1 MLLHPPPK
9 RHIKFALGLIA
20 VGAAFA
26 TDLTIRLPGKVSISR
41 KTVTYQCDSEGPKI
55 GLPSSPFPVEYLNGG
70 GNSLAI
76 VPVSGNALIF
86 SNVIAG
92 SGARY
97 VAGKFTWWE
106 AGGSATIYSDSLASK
121 MRATC
126 KPAKEQHP

>member
-1 MLLHPPPK
+1 MLGILT
-9 RHIKFALGLIA
+9 

-26 TDLTIRLPGKVSISR
+26 TDLTIHLPDKVSISR
-41 KTVTYQCDSEGPKI
+41 TTVTYRCDSEGPRL
-55 GLPSSPFPVEYLNGG
+55 GLPSGPFHVEYINGG

-97 VAGKFTWWE
+97 LAGKFTWWE
-106 AGGSATIYSDSLASK
+106 AGGSVTVSSDSLSGK
-121 MRATC
+121 TQATC
-126 KPAKEQHP
+126 KPAAVP